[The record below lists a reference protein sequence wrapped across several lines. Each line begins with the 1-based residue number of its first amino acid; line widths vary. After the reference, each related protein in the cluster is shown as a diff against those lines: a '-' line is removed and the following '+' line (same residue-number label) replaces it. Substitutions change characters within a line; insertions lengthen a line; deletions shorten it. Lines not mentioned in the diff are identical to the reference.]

1 MKAHKSA
8 GTKKI
13 PALALEGY
21 TGIFLPAHCN
31 HNFIHQPILGSI
43 ILVNQ

>member
-1 MKAHKSA
+1 MQTHKTA
-8 GTKKI
+8 DTQKI
-13 PALALEGY
+13 PALAVDGY

-31 HNFIHQPILGSI
+31 LNLIDQPILGSI